1 MTDLDSATEE
11 SPVPAWPS
19 FARPVL
25 SLLDDGSIWRTSA
38 LKSAVMDSVGLSE
51 AQRAE
56 TLNSGQGRADNRI
69 GWALSFLRRAAA
81 VEKVANGRSRITD
94 FGYQMLR
101 DHPVE
106 ITEADLHAVPAFQ
119 NYQPMRRAAP
129 AATDSDDLATFWF
142 VGAMFGVGGGT
153 PSDRTPEFV
162 ANGLWRAQQP
172 HKYAAAIKSM
182 KAGERIAV
190 KAAFTRKNDLPFD
203 IDGQTAAV
211 MAIRATGT
219 ITANPGDGDQVVV
232 AWDEPSTVPDEDW
245 YFWTSR
251 NTVWGIKP
259 DSWQAQ
265 ALIGF
270 AFDEE
275 EQDYA
280 SFLSAPYWADKYF
293 GGRRRSELAPNDDT
307 TIEELPGEDDY
318 TVADIIDEG
327 CFVSPQDLT
336 GYLEALRRKKNL
348 ILQGPPGTGK
358 TWLAKRLGYALIGT
372 KDRELI
378 HAVQFHP
385 TVSYEDFV
393 RGWRPGNDG
402 RLTLTDGYFLEVI
415 EEARNR
421 PDAEH
426 VLVVEEINRANLAQ
440 VMGELLTL
448 LEADKRKAS
457 EALKLAYSKPGDDL
471 VYIPDNLYLIGTMNV
486 ADRSLAIVDFALR
499 RRFAFADLQ
508 PQFNDAWR
516 NWVVA
521 HGIDAAFVDALRIR
535 LTALNQRIADAPDLG
550 EQYRI
555 GHSFFTPSPDGP
567 PIDDPYLWLRD
578 IVDQE
583 IRPLLAEYWFDDPA
597 AVEREAAL
605 LDVPR

>member
-1 MTDLDSATEE
+1 MTEIDSAPVT
-11 SPVPAWPS
+11 SVPAWPA

-25 SLLDDGSIWRTSA
+25 SVLSDGSTWKTSA
-38 LKSAVMDSVGLSE
+38 LKPAVMDSVGLTA

-81 VEKVANGRSRITD
+81 AEKVANGRSRITE
-94 FGYQMLR
+94 FGQQMLR

-106 ITEADLHAVPAFQ
+106 ITEGDLQAVPAFQ
-119 NYQPMRRAAP
+119 NYRPARRTAP

-142 VGAMFGVGGGT
+142 VGAMFGVDGG
-153 PSDRTPEFV
+153 PPMDRTPEFV
-162 ANGLWRAQQP
+162 SNGLWRAQQP
-172 HKYAAAIKSM
+172 HKYATAIRSM
-182 KAGERIAV
+182 KPGERIAI

-203 IDGQTAAV
+203 IGAQTAAV

-219 ITANPGDGDQVVV
+219 IIDNPGDGDQVSV
-232 AWDEPSTVPDEDW
+232 AWDEPAAVPDEDW

-259 DSWQAQ
+259 DSWQSR

-270 AFDEE
+270 AFEEE

-280 SFLSAPYWADKYF
+280 AFLSAPYWSNKYF
-293 GGRRRSELAPNDDT
+293 GGQQQPALGPNDDAAT
-307 TIEELPGEDDY
+307 TEELPGEDDY
-318 TVADIIDEG
+318 TVSDIIAEG
-327 CFVSPQDLT
+327 CFASRDDLN
-336 GYLEALRRKKNL
+336 GYIEALRRKKNL

-358 TWLAKRLGYALIGT
+358 TWLAKRLGYALMGT
-372 KDRELI
+372 KDRSLI

-393 RGWRPGNDG
+393 RGWRPGDDG

-415 EEARNR
+415 EAARSQ
-421 PDAEH
+421 PDTKH
-426 VLVVEEINRANLAQ
+426 VLVIEEINRANLAQ

-448 LEADKRKAS
+448 LEADKRKGS

-471 VYIPDNLYLIGTMNV
+471 VYIPENLYLIGTMNV

-508 PQFNDAWR
+508 PRFNDAWR
-516 NWVVA
+516 DWVVA
-521 HGIDAAFVDALRIR
+521 RGVDASFVDALGGR
-535 LTALNQRIADAPDLG
+535 LTALNQRIADAPELG

-567 PIDDPYLWLRD
+567 AIDDPHLWLRG
-578 IVDQE
+578 IIDQE
-583 IRPLLAEYWFDDPA
+583 IRPLLAEYRFDNPA
-597 AVEREAAL
+597 AAESEAGLLVE
-605 LDVPR
+605 PW